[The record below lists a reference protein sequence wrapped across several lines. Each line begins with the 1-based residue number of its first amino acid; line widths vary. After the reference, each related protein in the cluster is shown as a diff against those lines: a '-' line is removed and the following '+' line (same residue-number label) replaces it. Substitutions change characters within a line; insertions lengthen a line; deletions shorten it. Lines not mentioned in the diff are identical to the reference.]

1 MSENSTT
8 LPSNESTSPQ
18 QELID
23 KVISDPE
30 VLEGVLNAPS
40 VQMVITQQYS
50 GLFLNQKIWQNIIR

>member
-30 VLEGVLNAPS
+30 VL
-40 VQMVITQQYS
+40 
-50 GLFLNQKIWQNIIR
+50 